1 MIAGHIVFIGSPPRL
16 PKMWS
21 VSAGFPS
28 RRGRE
33 TSRAL
38 ASDQSPLIGRLSLAP
53 WKPLTCSVTA
63 DPNEANGSWSPTRT
77 YAVVPITPMVP
88 VPSVPMIVIVI
99 TDMVMTVMVVIAPM
113 ILVMIVAFRVAL
125 ILIVLVM
132 VIVAFSGEGRYG
144 K

>member
-1 MIAGHIVFIGSPPRL
+1 MKLGASPPISPSCRTYLQDLTTCGGKAESVPWSRFDL
-16 PKMWS
+16 P
-21 VSAGFPS
+21 
-28 RRGRE
+28 
-33 TSRAL
+33 
-38 ASDQSPLIGRLSLAP
+38 
-53 WKPLTCSVTA
+53 SVTA
-63 DPNEANGSWSPTRT
+63 DPNEANWSRLPTRT

-88 VPSVPMIVIVI
+88 VPSVAVISIVI
-99 TDMVMTVMVVIAPM
+99 TDIVMTVMVVIAPM